1 MKNLKVYITVLIAF
15 FCSSFLIGQKVLD
28 KSGKRPNWVNGVVKD
43 YIIVTASGETA
54 ESAQSNALLKVKERI
69 ISAVA
74 ENVQTSSDYYRG
86 DKTENGISTFIENFE
101 TSTRTKSADIPY
113 LKGISLSKAEEFY
126 WEKVSENNKT
136 RFYYHLKYP
145 FSEMELK
152 SLIVDFDMADKQLT
166 LELEQIIDSSQNI
179 TSLEQISYFS
189 LALQKMSKAFI
200 DQRKEKADVNIARF
214 NEMLK
219 SVVLYPISN
228 TLGEVRY
235 SLKIGDKV
243 VTTAAKPKVTSV
255 NNCAKITEVL
265 NNQTEWVIKYN
276 YDGCFDDPANAIVV
290 SYSMSPSMKN
300 NFPFDVNANKA
311 QIFLKGN
318 VILTKISDQGSTVNA
333 KCRMTVISK
342 FNSPVTID
350 KITLVWNNYPP
361 LVIDNFNK
369 QIQGKGEH
377 ELVFDLPQAIDK
389 AKCSAS
395 AKATIN
401 GNIQYRSVVGE
412 KSTFNIYDQ
421 DMTTDW

>member
-214 NEMLK
+214 NEM
-219 SVVLYPISN
+219 
-228 TLGEVRY
+228 
-235 SLKIGDKV
+235 
-243 VTTAAKPKVTSV
+243 
-255 NNCAKITEVL
+255 
-265 NNQTEWVIKYN
+265 
-276 YDGCFDDPANAIVV
+276 
-290 SYSMSPSMKN
+290 
-300 NFPFDVNANKA
+300 
-311 QIFLKGN
+311 
-318 VILTKISDQGSTVNA
+318 
-333 KCRMTVISK
+333 
-342 FNSPVTID
+342 
-350 KITLVWNNYPP
+350 
-361 LVIDNFNK
+361 
-369 QIQGKGEH
+369 
-377 ELVFDLPQAIDK
+377 
-389 AKCSAS
+389 
-395 AKATIN
+395 
-401 GNIQYRSVVGE
+401 
-412 KSTFNIYDQ
+412 
-421 DMTTDW
+421 